1 MRGLQGWGS
10 RGHELCGRVVMVF
23 TLPEQILSSSAARI
37 KSGSSRENTPW
48 IPPGLLPHP
57 VGKISGPVL
66 PQTTPTHEATQGTL
80 GPAMVVFGF
89 WSQDDAHP
97 SHAHCAQAGLYARR
111 AESSAEVCMKGTTE
125 ISSQQDTSGASN
137 SFI

>member
-1 MRGLQGWGS
+1 MNGMRGLQGWGC
-10 RGHELCGRVVMVF
+10 RGHELCGRVVVVF

-80 GPAMVVFGF
+80 GPAMVVVSGVRMMPT
-89 WSQDDAHP
+89 HP
-97 SHAHCAQAGLYARR
+97 TPTALRLGSMPREQKARQRCA
-111 AESSAEVCMKGTTE
+111 
-125 ISSQQDTSGASN
+125 
-137 SFI
+137 